1 LEALKANDVLKQALS
16 SGKSG
21 YVSPEMEEA
30 LQNNPKSDPD
40 PIKSS
45 PPSPKKKIPSYEGG
59 LEVIVDSK
67 ERRVRIRF
75 SLYLFIYLF
84 IFIHHNHSFIII
96 S

>member
-1 LEALKANDVLKQALS
+1 MEALKANDVLKQALS

-30 LQNNPKSDPD
+30 LQTNPKSD

-84 IFIHHNHSFIII
+84 ISIHHNHSIIII